1 MWIKTGIVWLCC
13 CFLFT
18 SMQVVNGADVV
29 EVAKYD
35 FESGNLTGWNVLN
48 QGGGVSVSSEDKQN
62 GSYSVKL
69 TASTGSD
76 YWSVQLETPQINT
89 IPGHLYRIS
98 FWAKAV
104 GGGGIIRLSTASAS
118 QLKAESGGEDR
129 QYLPEL
135 NIGGEWTQYIYESVY
150 GSRLQAGG
158 YSLKLRIDAGKV
170 PGKVY
175 YIDDVLI
182 EDLTPDLEELEGT
195 TPMAKNHAKFLGNI
209 IADQVPDNFNVY
221 WNQVTSENA
230 GKWESVER
238 QRNVMTWAAHDRAY
252 NHAKTNGFKFKYH
265 TLVWG
270 SQEPTWLGSLTQTQ
284 QKTELEEFMQA
295 VANRYPD
302 IDYIDVVNEALHAPS
317 SIRQALGGDGVTG
330 WDWVVWSF
338 RKAREYFPNAKLHI
352 NDYGIISDPPKAQR
366 YVEIVNILK
375 QENLIDGIGI
385 QCHEFNMNTVT
396 VNTMRNVLGIL
407 AATGLPIHVSELDIT
422 GNTSISEE
430 NQFQVYR
437 DKFPVLWEHESVIGI
452 TLWGYINGSTW
463 RTGSGIVEQ
472 DGRER
477 KAMVWLKSYMASE
490 KSQVPNKFENLSNNI
505 EHRFDDDIKIYP
517 NPVDDYLTIKGK
529 DIRGIKILDI
539 SGKNIRSVFES
550 ETFSVQDLNKGV
562 YILKIE
568 YDSYIEMRKFMKR

>member
-1 MWIKTGIVWLCC
+1 
-13 CFLFT
+13 
-18 SMQVVNGADVV
+18 MQVVNGADVV

-317 SIRQALGGDGVTG
+317 SIRQALGGDGVSG

-385 QCHEFNMNTVT
+385 QCHEFNMNTVQ
-396 VNTMRNVLGIL
+396 VNTMRNVLSIL

-452 TLWGYINGSTW
+452 TLWGYISGTTW

-472 DGRER
+472 NGRER

-490 KSQVPNKFENLSNNI
+490 KSLVPNKFENYSNNI
-505 EHRFDDDIKIYP
+505 EPRFNDDIKIYP

>member
-302 IDYIDVVNEALHAPS
+302 INYIDVVNEALHAPS
-317 SIRQALGGDGVTG
+317 SIRQALGGDGVSG

-385 QCHEFNMNTVT
+385 QCHEFNMNTVQ
-396 VNTMRNVLGIL
+396 VNTMRNVLSIL

-452 TLWGYINGSTW
+452 TLWGYISGTTW

-472 DGRER
+472 NGRER

-490 KSQVPNKFENLSNNI
+490 KSLVPNKFENYSNNI
-505 EHRFDDDIKIYP
+505 EPRFNDDIKIYP